1 MCIKYKSDTSEI
13 QFSKMKKI
21 FIFLIFVI
29 TVIACK
35 QLGNKANET
44 TTAAKETPDL
54 KVALEDSA
62 NFTTI
67 HWLDSTFQDLGKVEE
82 GQVVEVA
89 FRFKN
94 AGDKPLIIVNVSAG
108 CGCTTISEKPETPI
122 APGQNGLIKARFDSK
137 NMAGERRKEVFVSS
151 NTKGKTSHILIF
163 RVEVVKT

>member
-1 MCIKYKSDTSEI
+1 
-13 QFSKMKKI
+13 MKRI

-29 TVIACK
+29 NVVACK
-35 QLGNKANET
+35 QPGKKTTET
-44 TTAAKETPDL
+44 QSAAKETPDL
-54 KVALEDSA
+54 KAALEDSA

-67 HWLDSTFQDLGKVEE
+67 YWLDSSFQDLGKVEE

-94 AGDKPLIIVNVSAG
+94 SGDKPLIIVNVSAG
-108 CGCTTISEKPETPI
+108 CGCTTISEKPETPL
-122 APGQNGLIKARFDSK
+122 APGQNGIIKAKFDSK